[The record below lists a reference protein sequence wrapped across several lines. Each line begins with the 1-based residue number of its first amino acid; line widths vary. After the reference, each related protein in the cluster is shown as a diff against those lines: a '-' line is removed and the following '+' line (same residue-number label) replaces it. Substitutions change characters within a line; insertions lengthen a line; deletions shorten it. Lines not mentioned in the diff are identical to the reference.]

1 MEKQKIRLYSDK
13 ELEIA
18 RKNNK
23 EYVDAFYKGRK
34 LLMDMHP
41 LRTLF
46 LEVTSRCNAHC
57 DHCGSSCGDFI
68 PKDEITGEEIKGVL
82 KDIYDKGY
90 DTTQV
95 MLAVTGGE
103 PLLRKDLFE
112 LMKYA
117 RSLGY
122 PWGITSNGILID
134 KEMVKKMEEA
144 EMYSISVS
152 IDGLKE
158 THEEFRHVKGSWEKI
173 INGLKLM
180 LKSKVISVVQVT
192 TVVNKKN
199 IDQLEDIYNYI
210 YKIGIRHWRVVQV
223 DPIGRAKHSNIL
235 LDPDETE
242 YMFNF
247 IAEKQREGKMEVLY
261 GCSHFLGMDVEPI
274 IRQTPFICV
283 TGITIGSI
291 LSNGDIFVCPDVERR
306 PELIQGNI
314 RKEKFTKVWETK
326 YKEFRKL
333 NRTTN
338 EKCKKCKDWK
348 LCGGDAL
355 HTWDFST
362 NEPGFC
368 HLEMFLRKK
377 ETKKKPVKKKI
388 KKA

>member
-1 MEKQKIRLYSDK
+1 MVKKKIRLYDEK
-13 ELEIA
+13 ELDES
-18 RKNNK
+18 RKINK
-23 EYVDAFYKGRK
+23 QFIDGFYNGRK
-34 LLMDMHP
+34 YLMKTHP
-41 LRTLF
+41 LTTLF

-68 PKDEITGEEIKGVL
+68 PKDEVTGEEIKGVL

-90 DTTQV
+90 NTNQV

-117 RSLGY
+117 KSLGY
-122 PWGITSNGILID
+122 NWGITSNGILID
-134 KEMVKKMEEA
+134 KEMVKNMEA
-144 EMYSISVS
+144 AQMYSISVS

-180 LKSKVISVVQVT
+180 LKSKVIQVVQVT

-199 IDQLEDIYNYI
+199 IDQLEDIYKLL

-223 DPIGRAKHSNIL
+223 DPIGRAKSSKIL
-235 LDPDETE
+235 LDPEQIE

-247 IAEKQREGKMEVLY
+247 IAEKQRDGKMEVVY

-274 IRQTPFICV
+274 IRKEPFVCLTGMCV
-283 TGITIGSI
+283 GSV

-314 RKEKFTKVWETK
+314 RKEKFTDVWEKK
-326 YKEFRKL
+326 YKPFRKIT
-333 NRTTN
+333 RTSN
-338 EKCKKCKDWK
+338 PKCKKCKDWK
-348 LCGGDAL
+348 LCGGDAF
-355 HTWDFST
+355 HTWDFGT

-368 HLEMFLRKK
+368 HLEMFLRNKK
-377 ETKKKPVKKKI
+377 EDKKK
-388 KKA
+388 KA